1 MLRTRI
7 DGWKE
12 NDLRAMQTEKRSGL
26 TVIAAALLLLAAGGC
41 SSLPDSLDPTQA
53 LDDDQLEENTR
64 IVPPPDEG
72 DGSYPNLSIV
82 PARPAPITSFSERQA
97 PEEALSGDYAQANYS
112 TEPLRRSSQ
121 PPPPG
126 TEGINLG
133 PGPALMVQFE
143 EGRAGLSAAAR
154 ADLERMAIAQSALGG
169 AIRIVGYAGGSEG
182 RDALRAFSLSAERAE
197 AVAATLKRL
206 GVPAASLVTQAVGV
220 DPRHFGG
227 DTLGP
232 RAEIFLDIGQASR

>member
-1 MLRTRI
+1 MMRAAQPGLMEYKLEAEFNAELAAHGQRRTAFPSIIAGGERI
-7 DGWKE
+7 FYLHYA
-12 NDLRAMQTEKRSGL
+12 NPM
-26 TVIAAALLLLAAGGC
+26 AALADGELILADVGA
-41 SSLPDSLDPTQA
+41 
-53 LDDDQLEENTR
+53 
-64 IVPPPDEG
+64 VYDEYG
-72 DGSYPNLSIV
+72 ADISRV
-82 PARPAPITSFSERQA
+82 FPANGRFSERQA
-97 PEEALSGDYAQANYS
+97 LEEALSGDYAQANYS

-182 RDALRAFSLSAERAE
+182 RDALKAFSLSAERAE
-197 AVAATLKRL
+197 AVAASLKRL
-206 GVPAASLVTQAVGV
+206 GVPSASLVTQAVGV

-232 RAEIFLDIGQASR
+232 GAEIFLDIGQASR